1 MKKVLLMASIMM
13 SSLCAFAQ
21 REVGL
26 WTIQPKAGL
35 NIADITDSDMDSR
48 VAFAAGVELE
58 YQITDLYSISLGMLY
73 SMQGAKDTYKTSGT
87 NAKATLK
94 ADYINIP
101 IMLNCY
107 VTENF
112 AVKLGIQPSFN
123 VKSDFDVSVKGY
135 SFRGNMS
142 DMGLDMKSFDFA
154 IPVGMSYEYKNFVF
168 DCRYNYGVVNLF
180 DEDESHSRNSVFQFT
195 LGYKFSL

>member
-35 NIADITDSDMDSR
+35 NVAKITDSDMDSR
-48 VAFAAGVELE
+48 LGLAAGAEFE
-58 YQITDLYSISLGMLY
+58 YQVTDQYSVSFGMLY
-73 SMQGAKDTYKTSGT
+73 SMQGAKETDRYEGV
-87 NAKATLK
+87 KATTTIK

-107 VTENF
+107 VTDNF
-112 AVKLGIQPSFN
+112 AFKVGIQPAFN

-135 SFRGNMS
+135 SFSGNMS
-142 DMGLDMKSFDFA
+142 DMGHDINSFDFSLP
-154 IPVGMSYEYKNFVF
+154 IGMSYEYKNFVL
-168 DCRYNYGVVNLF
+168 DCRYNYGVVKIF
-180 DEDESHSRNSVFQFT
+180 DESHARNSVFQFT
-195 LGYKFSL
+195 LGYKFRL